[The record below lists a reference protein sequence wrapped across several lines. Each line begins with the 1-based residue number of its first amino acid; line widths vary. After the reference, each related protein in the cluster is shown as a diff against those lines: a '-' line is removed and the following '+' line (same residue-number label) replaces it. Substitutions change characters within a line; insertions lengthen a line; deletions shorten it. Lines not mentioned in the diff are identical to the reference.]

1 MVEHLDD
8 MIRSQPYVQRATN
21 VALQRPLATQCRQAR
36 IVQMQRLVRSNP
48 GRPVVFSGDTPE
60 FPLGFGWRSRPRRGG
75 DTHVATPELLA
86 PLVQA
91 VGIFDAIVGA
101 GQREVYP
108 PQRLRYGCRN
118 GVQK

>member
-1 MVEHLDD
+1 MFSAPRMWLY
-8 MIRSQPYVQRATN
+8 SGPS
-21 VALQRPLATQCRQAR
+21 RPNAAR
-36 IVQMQRLVRSNP
+36 HVIVQMQRLVRSNP
-48 GRPVVFSGDTPE
+48 GHPVVFSGDTPE

-118 GVQK
+118 GVQYKMLQAGSNL